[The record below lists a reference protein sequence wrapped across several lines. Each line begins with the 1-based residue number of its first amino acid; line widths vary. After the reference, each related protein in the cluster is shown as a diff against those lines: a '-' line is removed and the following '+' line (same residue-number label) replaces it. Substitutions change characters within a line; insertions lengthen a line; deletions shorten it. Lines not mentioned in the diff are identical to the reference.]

1 MSWYID
7 VLTNNYLNFN
17 GRARRTE
24 FWMFALVHLIVIGI
38 LSFIGLWPFIIYF
51 LLTVIPA
58 VGVGIRRL
66 HDTGRSGWWILLAN
80 SPLFFIYYYFM
91 VLDGDPGGNI
101 YGESPK
107 ESYMERIMRDA
118 DAESGNRVRSSTTYG
133 GNSIDLSELD
143 PEKIFGNET
152 YVQILIVVVI
162 ALSIILSWSFRS
174 ILVKTLNPALQ
185 GFLFCY
191 QELDSDKDFYIFI
204 KQKGRLL
211 WSCF

>member
-91 VLDGDPGGNI
+91 ILDGDSGGNI

-107 ESYMERIMRDA
+107 ESYMDRILKDV
-118 DAESGNRVRSSTTYG
+118 DIENDSNIYSSSAHG
-133 GNSIDLSELD
+133 GGSINLSDLD
-143 PEKIFGNET
+143 PEKIFGNEA
-152 YVQILIVVVI
+152 YVQIIIVVLI
-162 ALSIILSWSFRS
+162 ALSIILS
-174 ILVKTLNPALQ
+174 
-185 GFLFCY
+185 
-191 QELDSDKDFYIFI
+191 
-204 KQKGRLL
+204 
-211 WSCF
+211 